1 MKLTKAI
8 VLASMLAF
16 SGAAFAQDAAAPA
29 QPAAA
34 APTAPAKPV
43 KAMKKPR
50 SAKSLE
56 CSKKADEQKLHGKA
70 RKHFMSKCKK
80 S

>member
-8 VLASMLAF
+8 VLVSMLTF
-16 SGAAFAQDAAAPA
+16 SGAAFAQGAAAPA
-29 QPAAA
+29 QPAPP

>member
-8 VLASMLAF
+8 IFASMFAF
-16 SGAAFAQDAAAPA
+16 SGAAFAQGAAAPA
-29 QPAAA
+29 PAPTTPA
-34 APTAPAKPV
+34 TAPAKPA
-43 KAMKKPR
+43 KAMKPR
-50 SAKSLE
+50 TAKSLE
-56 CSKKADEQKLHGKA
+56 CSKKANEQKLHGKA

>member
-16 SGAAFAQDAAAPA
+16 SGAAFAQGASPAQTAPAAAPA
-29 QPAAA
+29 
-34 APTAPAKPV
+34 TPAKPA

-56 CSKKADEQKLHGKA
+56 CSKKANEQKLHGKA